1 MQRNAADGLFTR
13 PSNKETDEKVTG
25 QDPLERIDRLRQEI
39 NYHNYRYYV
48 LDQPVI
54 SDEDYDALM
63 HELMDL
69 EKRNPEAITPD
80 SPTQRVGARPSDKF
94 ATVPHSIPMLSL
106 DDAFSE
112 GDIMDFDRRVRKFL
126 GTDEE
131 IDYTVEPKMD
141 GLAIELVYENG
152 VFSLGSTRGDGY
164 MGEDVTG
171 NLRTIR
177 AIPLRLIDR
186 EIPPPL
192 RLEARGEVFINKDGF
207 VALNEERRAR
217 GEPAF
222 ANPRNAAAGS
232 LRQLDPAI
240 TASRPLDVFFY
251 GVGRVD
257 GHTFETQWDILV
269 TLRKWGLK
277 VNPMVEKIRG
287 IEAAIRYHR
296 RIGEKR
302 DGLGYE
308 IDGIVIKV
316 NDIGLQ
322 ARLGSKARSPRWALA
337 CKFEAAQAVT
347 VIKDI
352 QLSVGRTGAITPIAI
367 MNPVRVGGVAVGRA
381 TLHNEDEIR
390 RKDIRI
396 GDWVMIRRAGDVIP
410 EVIRPLTERRSGN
423 ETPFKMPSI
432 CPVCGSRLIKRQ
444 GEAVWRCPNPGCFPR
459 LVKRLVH
466 FASKGAMDIDGL
478 GPSVAEQMV
487 TAGLVRDV
495 SDIYALKLSD
505 LTSLERFA
513 EKSAQNLMSG
523 MERSKKTTL
532 ARFLYALGIRHIGE
546 VTAQVIANYFG
557 SIERIM
563 DAGEGDLM
571 SVDGVGPEMASS
583 IRAWFSDEKNRSLV
597 ERLMDLGITFSDVK
611 GAVKPPLEGKSFVF
625 TGSLSRLTRDEAKRL
640 VTELGGQIA
649 STVGRHTSYL
659 VAGEKPGSKL
669 GKAQELGVRI
679 IDEDGF
685 LGIVNKIY

>member
-1 MQRNAADGLFTR
+1 VID
-13 PSNKETDEKVTG
+13 
-25 QDPLERIDRLRQEI
+25 QDTLERIDRLRQEI

-54 SDEDYDALM
+54 SDGDYDALM

-80 SPTQRVGARPSDKF
+80 SPTQRVGTRPSDKF

-106 DDAFSE
+106 DDAFSD
-112 GDIMDFDRRVRKFL
+112 GDIMDFDRRIRKFL

-131 IDYTVEPKMD
+131 VEYTVEPKMD

-152 VFSLGSTRGDGY
+152 VFVLGATRGDGY

-171 NLRTIR
+171 NIRTIR
-177 AIPLRLIDR
+177 AVPLRLIDR
-186 EIPPPL
+186 DIPSPY
-192 RLEARGEVFINKDGF
+192 RLEVRGEVFINKDGF
-207 VALNEERRAR
+207 AALNKERIAR
-217 GEPAF
+217 GEPVF

-232 LRQLDPAI
+232 LRQLDPAV

-257 GHTFETQWDILV
+257 GRTFETQWDILV

-277 VNPMVEKIRG
+277 VNPLVEKIRG

-322 ARLGSKARSPRWALA
+322 TRLGSKARSPRWALA

-347 VIKDI
+347 VIRDI

-367 MNPVRVGGVAVGRA
+367 MEPVRVGGVAVGRA

-423 ETPFKMPSI
+423 ETPFKMSSN
-432 CPVCGSRLIKRQ
+432 CPVCGSRLVKRPD
-444 GEAVWRCPNPGCFPR
+444 EAVWRCPNPECFPR

-478 GPSVAEQMV
+478 GPKVAEQMITV
-487 TAGLVRDV
+487 GLIRDV
-495 SDIYALKLSD
+495 SDLYALKLSD

-513 EKSAQNLMSG
+513 EKSAQNLLMG
-523 MERSKKTTL
+523 IKKSKKTTL
-532 ARFLYALGIRHIGE
+532 ARFFYALGIRHIGE
-546 VTAQVIANYFG
+546 VTAQVIANHFG
-557 SIERIM
+557 RIEKIM
-563 DAGEGDLM
+563 DADEEHLM
-571 SVDGVGPEMASS
+571 SVEGIGPEVASS
-583 IRAWFSDEKNRSLV
+583 IKAWFSDEKNRALV
-597 ERLMDLGITFSDVK
+597 ERLIDLGITFPD
-611 GAVKPPLEGKSFVF
+611 ARTAMELPLKGKSFVF
-625 TGSLSRLTRDEAKRL
+625 TGSLSKLTRDEAKRL

-649 STVGRHTSYL
+649 STVGRHVSYL
-659 VAGEKPGSKL
+659 VAGERPGSKL
-669 GKAQELGVRI
+669 KKAQELGVKI
-679 IDEDGF
+679 VNEDGF
-685 LGIVNKIY
+685 LRIVNKIY